1 MGPGPRMCPR
11 DSSRGV
17 SAPSAQTKGAKD
29 LPWCLISALAPGPAR
44 SSPPLARG
52 RGGDGFSAKRSEIAG
67 LTARDWRFAR
77 AQGAEPLPPLAGEDW
92 GGSESESDR
101 DTIGPA
107 VITTHSDR
115 LRSNLSSHCSRL
127 CCGQRRRSPSACARR
142 PGRRRLAT
150 PQAIRPTSGTG
161 DLHGRRAARRPGRR
175 RLAAPPAKPCDSA
188 HERGAQHALAHL
200 LC

>member
-1 MGPGPRMCPR
+1 MGGGGADSAEWQVGPGPRMCPR

-115 LRSNLSSHCSRL
+115 LRPNLSSHCSRL
-127 CCGQRRRSPSACARR
+127 RCGQRRRSPSACARR
-142 PGRRRLAT
+142 PGRRRLA
-150 PQAIRPTSGTG
+150 
-161 DLHGRRAARRPGRR
+161 
-175 RLAAPPAKPCDSA
+175 APHAKLCDSA